1 MSIKIERGLFKY
13 DFIDHHAVLCVPVD
27 ADLKTIRKRYLKI
40 ARRLHP
46 DSCATA
52 SDKEKKLA
60 SALLSKLVNPA
71 YEKLSQEKAYAEYM
85 VVLSQFG
92 KRLVQDSAS
101 IDISTDM
108 ARQLAA
114 APNVDQLYRVA
125 IAKIAE
131 TQFESLEKV
140 VPIIAHISELNMV
153 YLMRNGGKK
162 FNNNSPSATAGSA
175 AQNTTKSGA
184 TASGNT
190 QASGSEATATKEDSR
205 VMQYLRRAQDL
216 MAKNQFAQARVE
228 LQDAIKLAPQES
240 RAHSLIGEV
249 YLKQNQMTMAKVH
262 FERALKLN
270 PNDEKALGW
279 MAKLEKLA
287 AAKSVTKPDG
297 KDKTGKEKTQ
307 SGTAATGT
315 KKPDN
320 KSEGGGLFGL
330 FGSKKK

>member
-46 DSCATA
+46 DSCTNA
-52 SDKEKKLA
+52 SEKEKKLA

-71 YEKLSQEKAYAEYM
+71 YEKLSQERSYTEYM

-114 APNVDQLYRVA
+114 AANVDQLYRVA

-140 VPIIAHISELNMV
+140 IPIIAHISELNMV
-153 YLMRNGGKK
+153 YLMRTAGKK
-162 FNNNSPSATAGSA
+162 FTNNSSP
-175 AQNTTKSGA
+175 
-184 TASGNT
+184 SGNT
-190 QASGSEATATKEDSR
+190 SNHTSPSPHASVNTQAKSSEPAPNKEDTT
-205 VMQYLRRAQDL
+205 VIQYLRRAQDL
-216 MAKNQFAQARVE
+216 MTKNQLAQARVE
-228 LQDAIKLAPQES
+228 LQDAIKLAPNES
-240 RAHSLIGEV
+240 RAHSLIGVV

-270 PNDEKALGW
+270 PQDETALEW
-279 MAKLEKLA
+279 MGKLEKLS
-287 AAKSVTKPDG
+287 AAKSGAKTDVKP
-297 KDKTGKEKTQ
+297 KPTT
-307 SGTAATGT
+307 GTAASAT

-330 FGSKKK
+330 FGGKKK